1 MCNINILIIYL
12 NKEVSKSKFSHNDS
26 NDILQNLFKNKM
38 ESIIKEF
45 LNFDDFS
52 NLKFGLQEDLK
63 LTEEEMTLNQS
74 ELLRQ
79 QYISLIN
86 NQNNIEKQFI
96 NSIEKYIKIIKNL
109 KRK

>member
-1 MCNINILIIYL
+1 
-12 NKEVSKSKFSHNDS
+12 
-26 NDILQNLFKNKM
+26 M

-74 ELLRQ
+74 EFLRQ